1 MRGRKNGAS
10 LSSTNNWFLKYDLLC
25 HRDETGDSTE
35 YTLSEL
41 LGCSQMNDHQETYIA
56 ISEWLQKKVRVPPST
71 ILNNHAINE
80 TKHNP
85 VLWTSKCK
93 RPDLHI
99 VTTDM
104 EHVLVQVEV
113 ESGRNKKSTI
123 MKLTLGLMDQL
134 CRLRNHVHTG
144 IMKCSGFYFMSH
156 SSEGDHVIH
165 VELEWNDEFWKFIQI
180 LRRLSKD
187 SVATEIKNAL
197 DAAKLS
203 LGSAPLHQKPTNH
216 ALPISGS
223 FIKCRFGEYAIQVQ
237 SGQSVVIVDEV
248 FKSVYKRCFDSQEEA
263 RLLVLLNINP
273 KPVNSAF
280 PMSMNKQFFQYDLF
294 GPPLDSQKARD
305 NAIDF
310 VKSVCEAINELHDDF
325 NIAHLDLRLANICIS
340 TNTPLSVKLIDLD
353 RSDKAIK
360 PFCYSSL
367 TFHASVMYKVA
378 TPEWKLS
385 QLDWRQL
392 GIMVHAFLNNIHDG
406 YHSIEPDPK
415 SPFLKRLVKQ
425 GEYDRERHAKWDPK
439 DDTYYD
445 WA

>member
-1 MRGRKNGAS
+1 
-10 LSSTNNWFLKYDLLC
+10 
-25 HRDETGDSTE
+25 
-35 YTLSEL
+35 
-41 LGCSQMNDHQETYIA
+41 MNVHQETYIA
-56 ISEWLQKKVRVPPST
+56 ISKWLQKKVRVPPST
-71 ILNNHAINE
+71 ILINQAMNK

-85 VLWTSKCK
+85 ALWTSTYK

-113 ESGRNKKSTI
+113 ESDRNKESTI

-134 CRLRNHVHTG
+134 RTLRNHVHTG

-156 SSEGDHVIH
+156 GSVGDHVIH
-165 VELEWNDEFWKFIQI
+165 VELEWDDERWKFIQT
-180 LRRLSKD
+180 RRGLSKD

-203 LGSAPLHQKPTNH
+203 LGSTPLHQKPTYH

-223 FIKCRFGEYAIQVQ
+223 FIERRFGEHAKQVQ

-248 FKSVYKRCFDSQEEA
+248 FKSVYKRCFDSQA
-263 RLLVLLNINP
+263 AVRLLKLLYINP

-280 PMSMNKQFFQYDLF
+280 PMSMNEEEFFQYDHF

-325 NIAHLDLRLANICIS
+325 DIAHLDLMLANICIS

-353 RSDKAIK
+353 RSDEAIK
-360 PFCYSSL
+360 PVRGSSL
-367 TFHASVMYKVA
+367 TLHASVMYKVPA
-378 TPEWKLS
+378 RGWKLS

-425 GEYDRERHAKWDPK
+425 GEYDRECHEKWDPK